1 MLSYLQTF
9 SVVAQHATF
18 AAAGDRIGLTQS
30 AVSVQMRKLEAALGF
45 PVFDRTGRKAVINE
59 AGKRVLAHA
68 QLVAL
73 LLGQMKTGVPDAQL
87 RGSLRVGSINT
98 SLLGDIPH
106 ALQSFHM
113 RFTQVDVS
121 LVPGMSMELLA
132 MVEERRLDC
141 ALIVKPNYPLEGVLR
156 WQLLRQEPFVLIT
169 PAREKSSRVEHL
181 LNQYPF
187 IRYERQ
193 SHGGSL
199 VDRFLKR
206 HKYKVRDAVEI
217 DSIETM
223 VLLVSCGMGVAIIPR
238 TPALD
243 ILKHSVREVGLQD
256 ATFYRTVGLVSRSD
270 CPQTHLNT
278 DFFNSL
284 LPPPRSDAHADTGQ
298 RLQDAKR

>member
-9 SVVAQHATF
+9 NAVAQYGTF

-45 PVFDRTGRKAVINE
+45 AVFDRTGRKAVIND

-68 QLVAL
+68 QQVAL
-73 LLGQMKTGVPDAQL
+73 LLGQMKTGVTDAQL
-87 RGSLRVGSINT
+87 HGSMRVGSITT

-106 ALQSFHM
+106 ALQNFHQ
-113 RFTQVDVS
+113 RFAQVGVS

-132 MVEERRLDC
+132 MVEARRLDC

-156 WQLLRQEPFVLIT
+156 WQPLRQEPFVLIT
-169 PAREKSSRVEHL
+169 PEREMSSHVEQL
-181 LNQYPF
+181 LAQHAF

-223 VLLVSCGMGVAIIPR
+223 VLLVSRGLGVAIIPR
-238 TPALD
+238 TPALAM
-243 ILKHSVREVGLQD
+243 LKHSVREVGLND
-256 ATFYRTVGLVSRSD
+256 GTFYRTVGLVSRSD
-270 CPQTHLNT
+270 CPQMHLNT

-284 LPPPRSDAHADTGQ
+284 LSASSAALGVVDGR
-298 RLQDAKR
+298 R